1 MEKGEKFSSCISVF
15 VRSFIYLFIYF
26 HQNLLDASPINNEKM
41 LDGGLMSYLES
52 IEGKAWGDDDMDD
65 DVKTLTESL
74 RKNIVFLR

>member
-1 MEKGEKFSSCISVF
+1 
-15 VRSFIYLFIYF
+15 
-26 HQNLLDASPINNEKM
+26 
-41 LDGGLMSYLES
+41 LES